1 MTNYGCW
8 WWWLLLG
15 GLLGWLASW
24 WLGRNGKQTVTVERV
39 VEKIIDRPVERIV
52 EKVVD
57 RPLQVI
63 VEKLVEKIVDRP
75 VDRPVDRIVDRVVEK
90 PVDNPLHLNRIQV
103 LEAEAAQIPALQAA
117 VTRLKADAARQAL
130 LSVPPSVPN
139 PVPPGSSYSTASAS
153 LKPLDPPPQPVPE
166 KLTNRIM
173 DRALDRLLDR
183 QAAVAAGFS
192 VRGMDD
198 LEIIEGIGPK
208 IAALFKADG
217 IRMFWE
223 LAQTPQLRMQA
234 ILDRAG
240 PNFRIANPSTWARQ
254 ADLAANNRWDA
265 LRKLQD
271 ELSAGVDK
279 SGKGE
284 L

>member
-1 MTNYGCW
+1 MTNFGCW

-24 WLGRNGKQTVTVERV
+24 WLGRRSQQTVTVERV
-39 VEKIIDRPVERIV
+39 VEKIVDRPVQVVV
-52 EKVVD
+52 EKVV
-57 RPLQVI
+57 
-63 VEKLVEKIVDRP
+63 EKVVDRP
-75 VDRPVDRIVDRVVEK
+75 VDRPVDRIVDRIVERLVET
-90 PVDNPLHLNRIQV
+90 PVDNPLHINRIRV
-103 LEAEAAQIPALQAA
+103 LEAQVAQMTALQATPAALMAATIAPAAASTPASVVPAAAPAPEAAPAKA
-117 VTRLKADAARQAL
+117 VSK
-130 LSVPPSVPN
+130 
-139 PVPPGSSYSTASAS
+139 
-153 LKPLDPPPQPVPE
+153 
-166 KLTNRIM
+166 IM

-183 QAAVAAGFS
+183 QAAVSAGFS

-208 IAALFKADG
+208 IAGLFKAEG

-240 PNFRIANPSTWARQ
+240 PNFRMANPSTWAKQ
-254 ADLAANNRWDA
+254 SDLAANNQWDA

-279 SGKGE
+279 TSKGE